1 MSDLQD
7 VAQALGHSSIRPGLP
22 HSNVH
27 FFHTV
32 EPPLAIRLR
41 IRRIAER
48 SGVADLLRPRI
59 LDVLGIA
66 DLDRAKSDE
75 LVAIESMLQVLT
87 LYEPHPRG

>member
-1 MSDLQD
+1 M
-7 VAQALGHSSIRPGLP
+7 AAHTA
-22 HSNVH
+22 VH

-48 SGVADLLRPRI
+48 SGVTDLLRPRI

-87 LYEPHPRG
+87 LYEPHLPA